1 MAPRRATRYAGT
13 IMETRVK
20 VVLYGNTLVL
30 AGLQASLAAYAGLEL
45 LCLAD
50 SPANEQD
57 FSTLRADVVI
67 VDAAAMPSLPLGLL
81 NNLHPDLL
89 LVSVDVTANRVQVWS
104 SQQLSPTSTQELVAL
119 IGRRR
124 EAIIRSP
131 IS

>member
-1 MAPRRATRYAGT
+1 
-13 IMETRVK
+13 
-20 VVLYGNTLVL
+20 
-30 AGLQASLAAYAGLEL
+30 
-45 LCLAD
+45 
-50 SPANEQD
+50 
-57 FSTLRADVVI
+57 
-67 VDAAAMPSLPLGLL
+67 MPSLPLGLL